1 LKIAYRHV
9 NPHFDVRSN
18 QIVKDTIEGVT
29 IKSFIDKNNLDT
41 ELITTNWLIGQLA
54 WWDRDETVEKVM

>member
-1 LKIAYRHV
+1 
-9 NPHFDVRSN
+9 VRSN